1 MELEVDAAAYSPI
14 NEDVAKVDKNP
25 VLFKEG
31 MKNVTPISPNQVV
44 SIIKHGLGSHSFTLC
59 TGVQKGNIKQP

>member
-1 MELEVDAAAYSPI
+1 MELEVDAVAYSPI

-31 MKNVTPISPNQVV
+31 MKKCNPHFSKP
-44 SIIKHGLGSHSFTLC
+44 GSFY
-59 TGVQKGNIKQP
+59 N